1 MNYPK
6 QIFVNQE
13 IDLKLGI
20 KSSLPNAT
28 QAIVLAY
35 LIWNCSGK
43 KARIEYSSQNG
54 DGLVLKEDLLS
65 KIKDLFIENI
75 ENFDNGLFNSK
86 IAENP
91 LLKAQIEALIVG
103 FELIWKL
110 ARFQFVDGSSFS
122 IERTGGKRYEK
133 IISYTSNIDIF
144 DLLIKSNEKEYLK
157 LFYKILTGNDATN
170 SPIFSSFSKL
180 LTVLSESAIYKIE
193 PDENGLIFDNL
204 GIYQTLIETDD
215 VNLNG
220 EKENKGSSRILKS
233 SISEGLNYYLKE
245 SGNSY
250 SIKTGIDNEDFKS
263 YAERVQNFHAVSN
276 IPLSLLKNPIISE
289 NDESIEESEVLFL
302 FIRFMSQAKKLRSAE
317 KYAKDFS
324 RWSDKLMDSNVI
336 PKSIY
341 KYLTVEEYQPLIST
355 IKNSDLYQNH
365 YNHRKSKN
373 PNSGLEIDAELSNYL
388 EFLQSDYLK
397 NRTDNVKYDKRII
410 GMPIILYGP
419 PGTGKTHEMQ
429 TKYCAPFIE
438 SPEDL
443 FVTTFHQSFSYEEFV
458 EGLKPV
464 LSDEGTSGNVEYQ
477 IEPGIFYQ
485 ACEQAALLA
494 GYTSL
499 DECLED
505 TEANRKQKMKEAVD
519 NKMVVLLC
527 IDEINRANV
536 SSVFGD
542 LISLVESS
550 KRLGAEYEMTAKLPY
565 SKKDFGVP
573 ANLMIIGTMN
583 TADRSIQL
591 LDSALRRRFKF
602 VELLP
607 DYTKITNTTAQSIL
621 KNINNRIRALLDK
634 DHQIG
639 HSYFIGKNTD
649 LEILN
654 VMKENIIPLL
664 EEYFYNET
672 DKIRRVLNETDELQN
687 DSTHSTDY
695 FYVLDM
701 EAKDAVGDTDDF
713 NEEKPY
719 YKLNDALKD
728 VTSEEAAKKFLEHL
742 EK

>member
-1 MNYPK
+1 MSYPK
-6 QIFVNQE
+6 STIVHPE

-20 KSSLPNAT
+20 KSSLPNAM

-43 KARIEYSSQNG
+43 KDKIAYSTQNG
-54 DGLVLKEDLLS
+54 DGLILNDALLS
-65 KIKDLFIENI
+65 KINNLFSNKISQFDRNLLNNNI
-75 ENFDNGLFNSK
+75 L
-86 IAENP
+86 ENP

-110 ARFQFVDGSSFS
+110 ARFQFVNGSSFS
-122 IERTGGKRYEK
+122 VERIGGKRFEK
-133 IISYTSNIDIF
+133 IISYTSNIDILEVLVQQ
-144 DLLIKSNEKEYLK
+144 DEQAYIN
-157 LFYKILTGNDATN
+157 LFYEILTNTTISNQKAFD
-170 SPIFSSFSKL
+170 SFTKL
-180 LTVLSESAIYKIE
+180 LTVFSESAIYKIE
-193 PDENGLIFDNL
+193 PSEEGLLFNNL
-204 GIYQTLIETDD
+204 GIYQSLIESDTVD
-215 VNLNG
+215 LNG
-220 EKENKGSSRILKS
+220 NKENKGSSRILKS

-245 SGNSY
+245 TGTGY
-250 SIKTGIDNEDFKS
+250 TIKNGIDRDTLKA
-263 YAERVQNFHAVSN
+263 YAARVDNFHAISN
-276 IPLSLLKNPIISE
+276 ISLSLLKNSSIPEKLQPI
-289 NDESIEESEVLFL
+289 DEAEIILL
-302 FIRFMSQAKKLRSAE
+302 FIRFMSQQKRLKSAE

-324 RWSDKLMDSNVI
+324 RWSAKLVENEVI
-336 PKSIY
+336 PKGVY
-341 KYLTVEEYQPLIST
+341 QYTTVEEYEPIISV
-355 IKNSDLYQNH
+355 IKGSEIYQSH
-365 YNHRKSKN
+365 YSHRKSVN
-373 PNSGLEIDAELSNYL
+373 PKSGLEIDAELSNYL
-388 EFLQSDYLK
+388 EFLHSDYLENK
-397 NRTDNVKYDKRII
+397 TDTTKYSDRTI
-410 GMPIILYGP
+410 GTPLILYGP

-429 TKYCAPFIE
+429 TKYCAPYKDC
-438 SPEDL
+438 SEDL
-443 FVTTFHQSFSYEEFV
+443 FITTFHQSFSYEEFV

-464 LSDEGTSGNVEYQ
+464 LSDNSSSENVEYQ
-477 IEPGIFYQ
+477 IEHGIFYQ
-485 ACEQAALLA
+485 ACEQAALLS

-499 DECLED
+499 DECIED
-505 TEANRKQKMKEAVD
+505 AEENRKQKIKAAID
-519 NKMVVLLC
+519 GKKVVLLC

-602 VELLP
+602 EELLP
-607 DYTKITNTTAQSIL
+607 QYDAITNTTAKSIL

-639 HSYFIGKNTD
+639 HSYFIGVDSNLKI
-649 LEILN
+649 LE

-672 DKIRRVLNETDELQN
+672 DKIRRVLNETEELKDENSHL
-687 DSTHSTDY
+687 DDY

-701 EAKDAVGDTDDF
+701 DAKNAVKDTDDF

-719 YKLNDALKD
+719 YKLNDKLKSIKD
-728 VTSEEAAKKFLEHL
+728 EESATTILAHL
-742 EK
+742 E